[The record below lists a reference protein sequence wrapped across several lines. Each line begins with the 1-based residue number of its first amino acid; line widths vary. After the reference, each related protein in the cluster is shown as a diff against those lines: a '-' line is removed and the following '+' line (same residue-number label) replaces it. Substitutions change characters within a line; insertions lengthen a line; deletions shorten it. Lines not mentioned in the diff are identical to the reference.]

1 MNRRVVLGM
10 RLCEISIKDVGSL
23 FSVRLVLA
31 RVRSPF
37 RCLPSTAE
45 SSGTS
50 NGVPG
55 TIAALYSLPAS
66 LSGLSLR
73 RFSADSLAENR
84 RRERFD
90 PCRRRESVAVPTAAP
105 GNRHRRKYNIGR

>member
-73 RFSADSLAENR
+73 RFSADSLAE
-84 RRERFD
+84 ERFD